1 MLKMIIADDERI
13 IRETIS
19 TIINWDQYGIKLI
32 GLCSNGIEAYDMI
45 MDESPDLVI
54 TDIRMPGMSG
64 LELIGRISQTD
75 LTTQFI
81 LLSGYGEFEYAKQAM
96 KYGVRH
102 YLLKPCNEQQII
114 AAVQE
119 SIRDCYE
126 RAQFARLQ
134 DDQFMQADSMRHNVI
149 SSLINDAL
157 YLNTPLGEIVPTYE
171 PYMDFHFT
179 PYRLFYVFYLEQ
191 QNLDEFLELLQEY
204 WQEHLPQFS
213 LYGIYV
219 KNTCLLFCQDFAF
232 DYTQFP
238 DWLAGISMPGQ
249 STGMELQME
258 TFPDLEGLLQVL
270 LEKIRRYSIFYYVN
284 HFHPLCTCNYAAITQ
299 EVETL
304 CKEILSESGG
314 NGCMGWENSRD
325 RGETGLS
332 DTELR
337 ERLAEL
343 FSNVMDIS
351 FLKQL
356 SSSMFLK
363 LSLSHPELSSSGL
376 TQWLIQAESETD
388 PDALK
393 DSILARLDDMMSAP
407 LKGGNFS
414 DMTQQVFQYVQD
426 NLENPNLTL
435 KYIAEQYLFMN
446 VDYVSKKF
454 QKETGIRFSNYLA
467 DERIQK
473 AKEYIEASG
482 DDRISDIAQRVGF
495 GNNPQYF
502 SQLFKKKTG
511 ITPSA
516 YHAAIHG

>member
-19 TIINWDQYGIKLI
+19 TIIDWEKYGMKLI
-32 GLCSNGIEAYDMI
+32 GLCSNGIEAFDLI

-64 LELIGRISQTD
+64 LELIDRISRTD
-75 LTTQFI
+75 LDTQFI

-114 AAVQE
+114 DAVLVC
-119 SIRDCYE
+119 IGDCYE
-126 RAQFARLQ
+126 KQQVTRLQ
-134 DDQFMQADSMRHNVI
+134 DARFLQANSMRHNVI
-149 SSLINDAL
+149 SSLINDSL
-157 YLNTPLGEIVPTYE
+157 YLNMPLAQMISTYE
-171 PYMDFHFT
+171 PYMDFYFT

-191 QNLDEFLELLQEY
+191 QNLDEFLEQLHDY
-204 WQEHLPQFS
+204 WQENLPQS
-213 LYGIYV
+213 SVYGIYV
-219 KNTCLLFCQDFAF
+219 KNTYLLFFRDFTF
-232 DYTQFP
+232 DYMQLLN
-238 DWLAGISMPGQ
+238 WLSGITMTGQ
-249 STGMELQME
+249 KTGMEFQME
-258 TFPDLEGLLQVL
+258 TFPDLGGLLQVVL
-270 LEKIRRYSIFYYVN
+270 AKIRRYSIFYYVN

-299 EVETL
+299 EVESL
-304 CKEILSESGG
+304 CKEILSGSG
-314 NGCMGWENSRD
+314 SA
-325 RGETGLS
+325 
-332 DTELR
+332 R
-337 ERLAEL
+337 ERLEEL
-343 FSNVMDIS
+343 LSNVMDPS

-356 SSSMFLK
+356 TSSMFLK
-363 LSLSHPELSSSGL
+363 LTLNNPGFSSTGL
-376 TQWLIQAESETD
+376 TQWLIEAEGETNLEN
-388 PDALK
+388 LK
-393 DSILARLDDMMSAP
+393 EAILTRLDKMLSDIP
-407 LKGGNFS
+407 GGGNVS
-414 DMTQQVFQYVQD
+414 DMTQQIFQYVRD

-435 KYIAEQYLFMN
+435 KYIAEQQLFMN

-467 DERIQK
+467 DQRIQK

-482 DDRISDIAQRVGF
+482 ADRIQDIAERVGF

-516 YHAAIHG
+516 YHSSVHR

>member
-1 MLKMIIADDERI
+1 MLKLIIADDERI

-19 TIINWDQYGIKLI
+19 TIIDWEHYGIRLT

-45 MDESPDLVI
+45 LDESPDMVI

-64 LELIGRISQTD
+64 LELIERISQTD

-96 KYGVRH
+96 KYGVKH
-102 YLLKPCNEQQII
+102 YLLKPCNELQII
-114 AAVQE
+114 DAVQE

-126 RAQFARLQ
+126 MQQVVRLQ
-134 DDQFMQADSMRHNVI
+134 NDQFLQADSMRHNVI
-149 SSLINDAL
+149 SSMLNDSL
-157 YLNTPLGEIVPTYE
+157 YLNIPLKQIVPTYE
-171 PYMDFHFT
+171 PYIDFHFT

-191 QNLDEFLELLQEY
+191 QNLETFLTLFQEY
-204 WQEHLPQFS
+204 CKEYLPQFS
-213 LYGIYV
+213 VYGIYV
-219 KNTCLLFCQDFAF
+219 KNTYLLFCQDYEADCQPLFH
-232 DYTQFP
+232 
-238 DWLAGISMPGQ
+238 WL
-249 STGMELQME
+249 STLSIPAQNTELELKMT
-258 TFPDLEGLLQVL
+258 TFPDLETLLDVI
-270 LEKIRRYSIFYYVN
+270 LEKIRRYSMFYYVTN
-284 HFHPLCTCNYAAITQ
+284 FHPLCTCNYAAITQ

-304 CKEILSESGG
+304 CQRLLSSGEESG
-314 NGCMGWENSRD
+314 CYDEELCSRL
-325 RGETGLS
+325 E
-332 DTELR
+332 EL
-337 ERLAEL
+337 L
-343 FSNVMDIS
+343 SNVMDIS

-363 LSLSHPELSSSGL
+363 LTLHHPELSTSGL
-376 TQWLIQAESETD
+376 TQWLMEIEGEASLDTVKESVLERLKKTLSD
-388 PDALK
+388 PASNPK
-393 DSILARLDDMMSAP
+393 EGSI
-407 LKGGNFS
+407 S
-414 DMTQQVFQYVQD
+414 DMTRQVFQYVRE

-435 KYIAEQYLFMN
+435 KYIAEQQLFMN

-482 DDRISDIAQRVGF
+482 ADRISDIAERVGF

-516 YHAAIHG
+516 YHTSVHGSF

>member
-19 TIINWDQYGIKLI
+19 TIIDWKQYGITLT

-45 MDESPDLVI
+45 LDESPDLVI
-54 TDIRMPGMSG
+54 TDIRMPGMNG
-64 LELIGRISQTD
+64 LELISRVSQTD

-114 AAVQE
+114 DAVQE

-126 RAQFARLQ
+126 KQRVTRLQ
-134 DDQFMQADSMRHNVI
+134 DDQFVQADSMRNNVI

-157 YLNTPLGEIVPTYE
+157 YLNMPLGEMIPTYE

-191 QNLDEFLELLQEY
+191 ENLDSFLELLMEY
-204 WQEHLPQFS
+204 WQENLPQLS
-213 LYGIYV
+213 VYGLYV
-219 KNTCLLFCQDFAF
+219 KNTYLLFCQDLAF
-232 DYTQFP
+232 DYKKLS
-238 DWLAGISMPGQ
+238 DWFAGISMSGQ
-249 STGMELQME
+249 KTGLEPRME
-258 TFPDLEGLLQVL
+258 TFPDLAGLLLVV

-304 CKEILSESGG
+304 CREILATVPEAGPFGG
-314 NGCMGWENSRD
+314 
-325 RGETGLS
+325 
-332 DTELR
+332 ELL
-337 ERLAEL
+337 ERLDEL
-343 FSNVMDIS
+343 LFNVMDIS

-363 LSLSHPELSSSGL
+363 LTLNHPGLSSAGL
-376 TQWLIQAESETD
+376 TQWLIQTEEETD
-388 PDALK
+388 LETLK
-393 DSILARLDDMMSAP
+393 KSVAGRLREMLSAP
-407 LKGGNFS
+407 SGCFQDDNFS
-414 DMTQQVFQYVQD
+414 DMTRQIFQYVRE

-435 KYIAEQYLFMN
+435 KYIAEQQLFMN

-473 AKEYIEASG
+473 AKNYIETSG
-482 DDRISDIAQRVGF
+482 ADRIFDIAERVGF

-516 YHAAIHG
+516 YHAAVHR